1 LRVFITQRA
10 EQHGAYDGEERSVR
24 ADAERHREHDSC
36 GEAGRLASIREAKRR
51 SCRSALRNPD
61 SLRGSTSLHRRRFSL
76 PYICHIRDCM
86 RLVTIRKDKDTLPT
100 LKASRLFSVPLYAA
114 IFVALCLGASG
125 CRVSGRQPAAST
137 SGNETIV
144 VLRHG
149 EKAPGGLGQLNC
161 MGLNRAL
168 ALPKMLIGRFGRASA
183 IFAPNPAVQ
192 MRESSFSP
200 KFYSYVRPLATI
212 EPTAIQLGLPVN
224 TQLGFRDIADLQS
237 AVTAPEY
244 ANSTIFIAWEHK
256 YAYDF
261 ARQMLRSYGLDPS
274 QVPGWPSDDFETLY
288 VFHIIRAAGA
298 SSPAMTFS
306 VQQEGLEGSLS
317 RSCPA

>member
-1 LRVFITQRA
+1 
-10 EQHGAYDGEERSVR
+10 
-24 ADAERHREHDSC
+24 
-36 GEAGRLASIREAKRR
+36 
-51 SCRSALRNPD
+51 
-61 SLRGSTSLHRRRFSL
+61 
-76 PYICHIRDCM
+76 M
-86 RLVTIRKDKDTLPT
+86 RLNTIRKEDKDTLPT
-100 LKASRLFSVPLYAA
+100 SVLRPFSVPVYAA
-114 IFVALCLGASG
+114 VLVALCFGASG
-125 CRVSGRQPAAST
+125 CKGRQAASSST
-137 SGNETIV
+137 RGNETIV

-161 MGLNRAL
+161 MGLNRSL
-168 ALPKMLIGRFGRASA
+168 ALPKVLIGRFGRANA

-244 ANSTIFIAWEHK
+244 ANSTIFISWEHK

-274 QVPGWPSDDFETLY
+274 QVAGWPSDDFETMY
-288 VFHIIRAAGA
+288 VFHITRAAGA

-306 VQQEGLEGSLS
+306 VHQEGLEGSLS
-317 RSCPA
+317 GVCPAP

>member
-1 LRVFITQRA
+1 
-10 EQHGAYDGEERSVR
+10 
-24 ADAERHREHDSC
+24 
-36 GEAGRLASIREAKRR
+36 
-51 SCRSALRNPD
+51 
-61 SLRGSTSLHRRRFSL
+61 
-76 PYICHIRDCM
+76 M
-86 RLVTIRKDKDTLPT
+86 RLNTIRKDKDTLPT
-100 LKASRLFSVPLYAA
+100 STVLRPFSVPVHAA
-114 IFVALCLGASG
+114 VLVALCFGASG
-125 CRVSGRQPAAST
+125 CKGRQAASSST

-161 MGLNRAL
+161 MGLNRSL
-168 ALPKMLIGRFGRASA
+168 ALPKVLIGRFGRANA

-192 MRESSFSP
+192 MREGSFSTNW
-200 KFYSYVRPLATI
+200 YSYVRPLATI
-212 EPTAIQLGLPVN
+212 EPTAIELGLPVN
-224 TQLGFRDIADLQS
+224 TQLGFREIGDLQR

-244 ANSTIFIAWEHK
+244 ANSTIFISWEHK

-274 QVPGWPSDDFETLY
+274 QVGGWPSDDFETLY
-288 VFHIIRAAGA
+288 VFHIARAAGA

-317 RSCPA
+317 GICPTP